1 MIILYINYPQC
12 SALVTFSLS
21 LLSSVAVMFLFLAL
35 LPYWVLQLGT
45 RTLAYTLWACCSAS
59 VSVLALQQL
68 RCYACIYAAEFQIHC
83 ILREMADQGRLARAV
98 RTPANNLGTRC
109 TCSTLN

>member
-35 LPYWVLQLGT
+35 LPYWVLTSIGYTHVSIHPLGLLQRECFSSCAT
-45 RTLAYTLWACCSAS
+45 TAS
-59 VSVLALQQL
+59 VL
-68 RCYACIYAAEFQIHC
+68 CMYAAEFQIHC
-83 ILREMADQGRLARAV
+83 ILRETADQGRLARAV
-98 RTPANNLGTRC
+98 CAQCAQGT
-109 TCSTLN
+109 